1 MVTRDRDIQAPESVV
16 TESPALT
23 APERATTSVQAVL
36 ALQRG
41 AGNQAAVRSIA
52 RLVPRNDTL
61 TGNDRNDP
69 EAAAG
74 TLPFSGPDAWDGV
87 AIAQQMSQLQPG
99 RDVNESIRC
108 VETSAIASIAQ
119 QGPAAIRRMMA
130 GYVRRHEA
138 SLRGAT
144 GALRRRFEQAI
155 ENLRAIDERIANQ
168 TATFAD
174 LSLLQREMFMIFGNH
189 GIAGTDN
196 PNSAEIMRREG
207 YTVRHQRERQPDA
220 AGHASAD
227 LQLGEVPDCGVTVAP
242 RGPAT
247 SPSRPPRPARRQPV
261 LLRPGPAGDRGA
273 LRRPH
278 RDRRRGRRAV
288 SPEPP
293 ARSSRVPAGRALHA
307 VPPTPRP
314 RKAGC
319 PVNSIGHNAKEGV
332 TRCSGLS
339 VNPVFCLPFRRT

>member
-1 MVTRDRDIQAPESVV
+1 MVTRDRDIQAPESVL

-23 APERATTSVQAVL
+23 APERAATSVQAVL

-207 YTVRHQRERQPDA
+207 YAVRFINANVNRTQLATRA
-220 AGHASAD
+220 AD
-227 LQLGEVPDCGVTVAP
+227 LQPGEVLDCGVALD
-242 RGPAT
+242 
-247 SPSRPPRPARRQPV
+247 ARRGTGAIDHAVHLGRHPDGRLYFYDPWPIQGDQMLFVSDDLNEIDGYFVNRATVGEEPAADATGAV
-261 LLRPGPAGDRGA
+261 GAPETTGAVRSRRVFLLVARYT
-273 LRRPH
+273 
-278 RDRRRGRRAV
+278 
-288 SPEPP
+288 PP
-293 ARSSRVPAGRALHA
+293 ADAQAAEGR
-307 VPPTPRP
+307 
-314 RKAGC
+314 
-319 PVNSIGHNAKEGV
+319 
-332 TRCSGLS
+332 
-339 VNPVFCLPFRRT
+339 LPGE